1 MLALMPNET
10 EKTPSIGEQ
19 PMQEATETLH
29 CADCGRI
36 GDASSIMRHIGA
48 VSARGNEGRV
58 HRTYVAL
65 CPACADARLEVQE
78 SALL

>member
-1 MLALMPNET
+1 
-10 EKTPSIGEQ
+10 
-19 PMQEATETLH
+19 
-29 CADCGRI
+29 
-36 GDASSIMRHIGA
+36 
-48 VSARGNEGRV
+48 V